1 MNLEEKQLSK
11 KYIYK
16 GKIINVRVDDALLP
30 NGKIAKREVV
40 EHPGGVTVVAVTDN
54 NEILAVRQYRYPY
67 GEILLEIPAGKF
79 DSPEEIPLDAVK
91 RELKEETGATA
102 AEFINLGVIYP
113 TPGCYG
119 ERLYLFAAK
128 GLSFG
133 DTDLD
138 DDEFLE
144 VEKIPLEEFTQM
156 IMQNKIK
163 DAKTI
168 IGVLKIKELIERG
181 TF

>member
-67 GEILLEIPAGKF
+67 G
-79 DSPEEIPLDAVK
+79 
-91 RELKEETGATA
+91 
-102 AEFINLGVIYP
+102 
-113 TPGCYG
+113 
-119 ERLYLFAAK
+119 
-128 GLSFG
+128 
-133 DTDLD
+133 
-138 DDEFLE
+138 
-144 VEKIPLEEFTQM
+144 
-156 IMQNKIK
+156 
-163 DAKTI
+163 
-168 IGVLKIKELIERG
+168 
-181 TF
+181 